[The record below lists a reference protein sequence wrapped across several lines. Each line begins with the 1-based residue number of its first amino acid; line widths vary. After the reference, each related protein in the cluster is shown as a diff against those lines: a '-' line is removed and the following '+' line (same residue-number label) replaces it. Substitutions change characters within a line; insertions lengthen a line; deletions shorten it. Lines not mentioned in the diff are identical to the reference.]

1 MLSVDQLRI
10 YGCYGSGGTRSRKP
24 NNSLA
29 ASSRALSDLA
39 GQLAR
44 LKEIRLLIDD
54 ERRAVAAQL
63 KDHEGSAMSGRTLSY
78 SRPADVLAL
87 MLENC

>member
-10 YGCYGSGGTRSRKP
+10 LQAGLRFAQDQIEEAEQFLGGVEPRT
-24 NNSLA
+24 
-29 ASSRALSDLA
+29 SDLA

-63 KDHEGSAMSGRTLSY
+63 QAREVA
-78 SRPADVLAL
+78 A
-87 MLENC
+87 

>member
-10 YGCYGSGGTRSRKP
+10 LQAGLRFAQDQIEEAEQFIGGVEPRT
-24 NNSLA
+24 
-29 ASSRALSDLA
+29 SDLA

-54 ERRAVAAQL
+54 ERRTVAAQL
-63 KDHEGSAMSGRTLSY
+63 QAREA
-78 SRPADVLAL
+78 AQ
-87 MLENC
+87 